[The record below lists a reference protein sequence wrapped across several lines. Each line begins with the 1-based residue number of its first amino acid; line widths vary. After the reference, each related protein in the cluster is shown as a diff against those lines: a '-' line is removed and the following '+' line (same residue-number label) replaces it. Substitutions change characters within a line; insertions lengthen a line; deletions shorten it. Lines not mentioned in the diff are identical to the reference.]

1 MTTLM
6 QTQRNGLSRMIDD
19 MFGDFGLT
27 PVVSRRALSGYQPSV
42 NIIESDNDV
51 RLVFEA
57 PGMKKEDFRVVIKDG
72 NLVVTG
78 ERSFVIDDQKER
90 VVHREFGDSR
100 FTRSFTLSD
109 LINTDSVKAD
119 YSQGLLTVTL
129 AKREEAKPR
138 EIEISV
144 N

>member
-27 PVVSRRALSGYQPSV
+27 TVVSRRALNGYQPSV

-78 ERSFVIDDQKER
+78 ERSFVIDDQKDR

-109 LINTDSVKAD
+109 LIDTDSVKAD

-129 AKREEAKPR
+129 AKREEARPR

>member
-27 PVVSRRALSGYQPSV
+27 PVVTRGALNGYQPSV